1 MLEGSRAFDIA
12 WGTVT
17 ALICFGLGA
26 WTITSWVQLR
36 RRHGVSIF
44 GQALDPGRGLQL
56 AWGIFAMG
64 MGGTNLGCRYI
75 DHRYLSGVHEGF
87 FALTLLVVAVLTPP
101 LVRSIRS
108 REATSINKKTRI
120 A

>member
-1 MLEGSRAFDIA
+1 MLEGSREFDIA
-12 WGTVT
+12 WGTIT
-17 ALICFGLGA
+17 AAICFGLGA
-26 WTITSWVQLR
+26 TTIWSWVALR
-36 RRHGVSIF
+36 RTHGVSIF

-87 FALTLLVVAVLTPP
+87 YALTLLVIAVLAPP
-101 LVRSIRS
+101 
-108 REATSINKKTRI
+108 AFRI
-120 A
+120 ARASVVSRTRTPA

>member
-1 MLEGSRAFDIA
+1 MLEGSRTFDIA
-12 WGTVT
+12 WGTIT
-17 ALICFGLGA
+17 AAICFGLGA
-26 WTITSWVQLR
+26 TTIWSWLSLR
-36 RRHGVSIF
+36 RAHGISIF

-87 FALTLLVVAVLTPP
+87 FALTLLVVAVLTPA
-101 LVRSIRS
+101 LIRS
-108 REATSINKKTRI
+108 ARTSSRRTAIGDAST
-120 A
+120 

>member
-17 ALICFGLGA
+17 ALICFSLGLPALFG
-26 WTITSWVQLR
+26 WLR
-36 RRHGVSIF
+36 ARREGTPSIF
-44 GQALDPGRGLQL
+44 GAATDPSRRLQF
-56 AWGIFAMG
+56 AWGLFAMG

-75 DHRYLSGVHEGF
+75 NHRYLSGVHEGF
-87 FALTLLVVAVLTPP
+87 FALTLVVVAVLLPA
-101 LVRSIRS
+101 LVTHALRS
-108 REATSINKKTRI
+108 RARDMRT